1 MEIILLERV
10 EKLGQMGD
18 LVTVKSGYARNFLL
32 PKGKALRATK
42 ANKEHYEA
50 QKKQLE
56 ADNLKRKGEAEKMA
70 KKMEALSV
78 TLIRAASEMG
88 QLYGSAS
95 ARDIVAA
102 STEAGFTLARGQ
114 IDLNTN
120 IKTLGIFPVRVV
132 LHPEVA
138 VEITVNIA
146 RSQDEAKE
154 QLKLGRA
161 IVSDVAERERLEA
174 AEAAQAAEARA
185 AEMLEEGVAPPEVP
199 VLDEAEVE
207 VAAEVA
213 AEVEAEVEAEAE
225 VEVEAKPKAKA
236 KAKPKAKAKAKA
248 KPKAKAKAESAPE
261 SDAKNDDKAD
271 DAAEDDEPVK

>member
-56 ADNLKRKGEAEKMA
+56 ADNLKRKSEAEKMA
-70 KKMEALSV
+70 KTMEALSV

-185 AEMLEEGVAPPEVP
+185 AEMLEEGVAPPDVP
-199 VLDEAEVE
+199 GGDEAEAE

-213 AEVEAEVEAEAE
+213 VAAEVEAE